1 MANYNCTTRTNYFEV
16 KDAEALKSL
25 IAKTHSGE
33 DKISIFTRTD
43 KETGKTL
50 YGFGCY
56 SSIDGIPS
64 SEKDEKSEQLE
75 HDLELDYELFLKE
88 LQKIVADDDAII
100 ITEAGNE
107 KLRCVCGYSTIITT
121 KEVNTID
128 LKNVAKVAARQM
140 LNNKDWC
147 SIMSY

>member
-1 MANYNCTTRTNYFEV
+1 MANYNCATRTNYFEV

-64 SEKDEKSEQLE
+64 PQKNEKSKELGD
-75 HDLELDYELFLKE
+75 DLELDHELFVKE

-107 KLRCVCGYSTIITT
+107 KLRYVCGDSTIITA
-121 KEVNTID
+121 KEVRTID
-128 LKNVAKVAARQM
+128 LKNAAKVAAKQM
-140 LNNKDWC
+140 LNNKDWS